1 MNIYY
6 ILAGLLA
13 GVSMG
18 VIGVGAG
25 LISIPILIF
34 GGMSIREAVGCSL
47 VMQLLPQSL
56 PGVLIYHNKKYIDW
70 YASLI
75 VVFASFI
82 GITIGAVLV
91 GNDYITEESTYKV
104 LTIGMIFITLKLVN
118 DHLIKFF

>member
-1 MNIYY
+1 MQD
-6 ILAGLLA
+6 
-13 GVSMG
+13 
-18 VIGVGAG
+18 
-25 LISIPILIF
+25 SIPIFEVCLQR
-34 GGMSIREAVGCSL
+34 SCGCSL

-56 PGVLIYHNKKYIDW
+56 PGVIIYHNKQFIDW

-91 GNDYITEESTYKV
+91 GNDYITEEFTYKV
-104 LTIGMIFITLKLVN
+104 LTIGMIFITLKLIN